1 MEQKNEFEEKLLSG
15 YKKPEPDPGFLYR
28 LEAQLK
34 QNESEMERQK
44 TKRSFRWAYVFA
56 PLMVLLILFFAV
68 GPNKVVAQLQTWFN
82 FVPGLGVVE
91 NPAGIRIVSEPV
103 YQTQDGVTVGI
114 KSGLITPDEA
124 NFEVDL
130 IDVPIEAMWS
140 YNPGEP
146 VCDEMSYLLLPD
158 GSKIFA
164 DAFQYGIP
172 AEVTEATYVMPCIDM
187 RTRGKA
193 PENWELPLKFVV
205 APEDMETFAITFP
218 DPQVKIE
225 QAENQEPAMLTEVIN
240 TNVQDILEVLQV
252 VEKPNSWLLTLS
264 ILHEHLEEYIPLE
277 QLQIVDANG
286 AQVSYTIPEVDEWQA
301 LDQSF
306 RKTYDYMMM
315 WDYAS
320 EDQRYYS
327 SGEHIEIA
335 KNDYAFPLTITN
347 VYNRETLDLSVERNV
362 ELFSFDVEG
371 SPQVGDR
378 IEINK
383 TLQLGEN
390 ELYVDYAEVDTRAGW
405 GGYSIHVDGGDKIS
419 DVMFILLDYPS
430 NKHAGGIVDRS
441 VRPFQFATMSLLDLL
456 PTGHIRVGLA
466 QEPSILLE
474 VVTARA
480 VWSPPAP

>member
-1 MEQKNEFEEKLLSG
+1 MEQKNAFEEKLLSG
-15 YKKPEPDPGFLYR
+15 YNKPEPDPDFVYR

-34 QNESEMERQK
+34 QNESEMEKQK
-44 TKRSFRWAYVFA
+44 TNVSFRWAYVLA
-56 PLMVLLILFFAV
+56 PLMVLLIFFFAV
-68 GPNKVVAQLQTWFN
+68 GPSKVIAQLQTWFN

-91 NPAGIRIVSEPV
+91 NPTGIRIVSEPV

-114 KSGLITPDEA
+114 KSGLITPDQA

-130 IDVPIEAMWS
+130 IDVPVEAMWS

-164 DAFQYGIP
+164 DAFQFGIP
-172 AEVTEATYVMPCIDM
+172 AEVTEATYVIPCIDM

-193 PENWELPLKFVV
+193 PENWELPLKFVA

-218 DPQVKIE
+218 DPHVTIE
-225 QAENQEPAMLTEVIN
+225 QTENPEIAAIPEKTDENI
-240 TNVQDILEVLQV
+240 QDILEVLQV

-286 AQVSYTIPEVDEWQA
+286 AQVSYTIPEFDEWQA

-306 RKTYDYMMM
+306 RMKYDYMMM
-315 WDYAS
+315 WDYAA

-327 SGEHIEIA
+327 FGEHIEIA

-441 VRPFQFATMSLLDLL
+441 VRPFQFTSMSLLNPL

-466 QEPSILLE
+466 QEPNILLE

-480 VWSPPAP
+480 EWTPPTP

>member
-1 MEQKNEFEEKLLSG
+1 MEQKNAFEEKLLSG
-15 YKKPEPDPGFLYR
+15 YNKPEPDPGFLYR

-34 QNESEMERQK
+34 QNESGMESQK
-44 TKRSFRWAYVFA
+44 TKRSFRWAYAFA

-68 GPNKVVAQLQTWFN
+68 GPNKVVAQLQSWFN

-114 KSGLITPDEA
+114 KSGLITPDQA

-164 DAFQYGIP
+164 DAFQFGIP
-172 AEVTEATYVMPCIDM
+172 AEVTEATYVIPCIDM

-193 PENWELPLKFVV
+193 PENWELPLKFVA

-218 DPQVKIE
+218 DPNVKIE
-225 QAENQEPAMLTEVIN
+225 QTKNPEIALIPGKANENI
-240 TNVQDILEVLQV
+240 QDILEVLQV

-286 AQVSYTIPEVDEWQA
+286 VRVSYSIPEVDEWQA

-306 RKTYDYMMM
+306 RMKYDYMKM
-315 WDYAS
+315 WDYAA

-327 SGEHIEIA
+327 FGEHIEIA
-335 KNDYAFPLTITN
+335 KNDYVFPLIITN

-419 DVMFILLDYPS
+419 DAMFILLDYPS

-441 VRPFQFATMSLLDLL
+441 VRPFQFASMSLLNPV

-474 VVTARA
+474 VVTTRA
-480 VWSPPAP
+480 TWSPPAP